1 MSTAASMLPP
11 QAAPIDRTPSGAAA
25 FANNAGVDA
34 SGFWDVLGSVAKT
47 VAPVALPALAGLI

>member
-1 MSTAASMLPP
+1 MLPP